1 MGCKKRLLTFY
12 LLKGLKQI
20 VTNSL
25 TLKLTMLLALHY
37 VKSVQMRSFFW
48 SVFSWNSGDTSSVF
62 VREGYLIFPNK
73 KILRQNILFD

>member
-1 MGCKKRLLTFY
+1 MAINFLSFQRFETNSN
-12 LLKGLKQI
+12 LKG
-20 VTNSL
+20 L

-37 VKSVQMRSFFW
+37 VKSVQMWSFFW